1 MHTRVVS
8 RLIPP
13 DLIELPPL
21 LTVRDVCRLLAV
33 RDRSV
38 RRWISGGRLRCVRA
52 GGRVRVFR
60 RDLAAFLE
68 AK

>member
-1 MHTRVVS
+1 MTARFTS
-8 RLIPP
+8 RLVPP
-13 DLIELPPL
+13 DLAELPPL
-21 LTVRDVCRLLAV
+21 LTVRDLCRLLAV

-60 RDLAAFLE
+60 RDLAAFLG